1 MLRPLPSEPFE
12 LSQQDRATSLWL
24 RLSAHLEDRQAACR
38 VKNDRDMPE
47 EETAALR
54 GEIKTLKGLIALGA
68 ERPVID

>member
-1 MLRPLPSEPFE
+1 MVARPDGLP
-12 LSQQDRATSLWL
+12 ALWL
-24 RLSAHLEDRQAACR
+24 RLSAHLEDRLAACR